1 MTNMILQ
8 VRELG
13 RRYEHADGPV
23 DALKDVS
30 LDIPE
35 GRFVTIT
42 GRSGA
47 GKSTLLLMLG
57 GLIRPSSGTLAY
69 RETPLHTMT
78 DGQLAAY
85 RREHLGF
92 VMQNF
97 NLVPYLS
104 AAQNVMMPLAL
115 ERMDR
120 AAQTKRADQVLE
132 SVGLQERR
140 NHLPRELS
148 VGQQQRVAIAR
159 AFANEPDVILADEP
173 TGNLDPSL
181 SDDILDLLER
191 LNQEQGTTIVMVTH
205 SPRAA
210 ARGTMHVR
218 LEDGQIAEI
227 RDEAEVGVA

>member
-1 MTNMILQ
+1 MDAILQ
-8 VRELG
+8 TAGVG

-23 DALKDVS
+23 DALKDVTI
-30 LDIPE
+30 DIPE

-57 GLIRPSSGTLAY
+57 GLIRPTSGTMAY
-69 RETPLHTMT
+69 RGQALQTMT
-78 DGQLAAY
+78 DAQLAAY

-115 ERMDR
+115 KRMDR
-120 AAQTKRADQVLE
+120 AAQRARADAVLE
-132 SVGLQERR
+132 SVGLKTRR

-210 ARGTMHVR
+210 ERGTMHVR
-218 LEDGQIAEI
+218 LEDGQIAEVN
-227 RDEAEVGVA
+227 DEALVAAV